1 MTLALP
7 MIAEWTHHLVY
18 DETATA
24 QYKSGKR
31 DVGNYDGRDCPIG
44 TCAMNGGS
52 KAKDIKFWL
61 RTAESKK

>member
-31 DVGNYDGRDCPIG
+31 DVGNYGGR
-44 TCAMNGGS
+44 
-52 KAKDIKFWL
+52 WL
-61 RTAESKK
+61 GNRPGDFP